1 MNSKN
6 SDLKKM
12 DDKNIIKIRTIT
24 QIFRNRFKTFL
35 GVNISG
41 ETSIMLLLTNH
52 CNYILGE
59 NLNSYHFYLE
69 LIYINVLLIASAA
82 N

>member
-24 QIFRNRFKTFL
+24 QIFTNKLKTFFGKHL
-35 GVNISG
+35 GG
-41 ETSIMLLLTNH
+41 EPVLSYSDKSLQLSLTN
-52 CNYILGE
+52 YTR
-59 NLNSYHFYLE
+59 
-69 LIYINVLLIASAA
+69 
-82 N
+82 